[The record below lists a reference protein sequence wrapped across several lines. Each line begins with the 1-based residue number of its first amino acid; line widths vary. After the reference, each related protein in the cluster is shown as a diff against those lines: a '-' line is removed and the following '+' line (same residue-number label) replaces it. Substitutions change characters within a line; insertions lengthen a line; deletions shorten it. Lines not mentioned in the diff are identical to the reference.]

1 MKQFSA
7 NVVEEFAYKA
17 YHKGFF
23 REWQQMTS
31 SIKEAED
38 LPLDEAA
45 EKAYKHLKLQGSD

>member
-23 REWQQMTS
+23 KEWQQMTS